1 MLLTFTIVSTCV
13 QKIINVLFTWLVSA
27 ENGFMVGFSCPE
39 NS

>member
-1 MLLTFTIVSTCV
+1 MLLKFTVVSTHV
-13 QKIINVLFTWLVSA
+13 NKIINVLFTWLVGA